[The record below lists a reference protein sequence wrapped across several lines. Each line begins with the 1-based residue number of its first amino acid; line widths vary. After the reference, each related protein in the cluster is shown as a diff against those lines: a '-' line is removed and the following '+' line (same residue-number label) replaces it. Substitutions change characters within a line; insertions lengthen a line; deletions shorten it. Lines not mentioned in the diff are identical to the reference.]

1 MALDTKARKV
11 AMNYPGGTLTASMGL
26 LEAIFGP
33 NLTGA
38 GDAVTTS
45 TVSVGGHT
53 RVRVIGGPGKTVS
66 GYNYARKKYPIAVNG
81 GAAGGEPI
89 ALLVNGKYWT
99 ARLSGSHQ
107 GFADFLKGASFYLSS
122 PLFWRSERGTQYGPF
137 GSSAITA

>member
-11 AMNYPGGTLTASMGL
+11 ALNYEGGTLTATIGL

-33 NLTGA
+33 DLIGA
-38 GDAVTTS
+38 GSAVTTS

-66 GYNYARKKYPIAVNG
+66 GYNYARKKYPIAVSG

-107 GFADFLKGASFYLSS
+107 EFADFLQSASIKLSA

>member
-11 AMNYPGGTLTASMGL
+11 ALNYPGGSLTATQGL

-45 TVSVGGHT
+45 TVSVSGHT
-53 RVRVIGGPGKTVS
+53 RVRVIGGPSTSIGAT
-66 GYNYARKKYPIAVNG
+66 NYVRKKYPVAVNG
-81 GAAGGEPI
+81 GAAGGEAI
-89 ALLVNGKYWT
+89 QLLVNGKWWT

-107 GFADFLKGASFYLSS
+107 EFADFLTGASFFLSGA
-122 PLFWRSERGTQYGPF
+122 LFWRSEKGTQYGPF
-137 GSSAITA
+137 GGSAITP

>member
-11 AMNYPGGTLTASMGL
+11 AMNYPGGTLTASLGL

-38 GDAVTTS
+38 GDAVSTT

-53 RVRVIGGPGKTVS
+53 RVRVIGGPGKSVS
-66 GYNYARKKYPIAVNG
+66 GYNYTRKKYPVAVNG

-107 GFADFLKGASFYLSS
+107 EFADFLKGASFYLSS